1 MTSGGLGSFPDWASP
16 DEVNSTVS
24 VGCHCQSE
32 RIVLGASQDQ
42 TTAVGPT
49 LSELLRPRVCPAWD
63 GLSGSESEF
72 DFVVTNG
79 GARGLG

>member
-1 MTSGGLGSFPDWASP
+1 MQKVFIRYEL
-16 DEVNSTVS
+16 
-24 VGCHCQSE
+24 
-32 RIVLGASQDQ
+32 
-42 TTAVGPT
+42 T
-49 LSELLRPRVCPAWD
+49 LSELLRPLVCPACD